1 MEQRPTPGVDR
12 PRVEPEIIPPG
23 DPRVRR
29 EGSWRSFDGT
39 HRIYVA
45 RLGPFGFAV
54 LALALAILAALILV
68 LLLGAFLI
76 WIPLA
81 GLILAA
87 AVVASLLRGSLR
99 RPR

>member
-1 MEQRPTPGVDR
+1 VDERSVSRPER

-23 DPRVRR
+23 DPRTRW
-29 EGSWRSFDGT
+29 EGYGAT

-45 RLGPFGFAV
+45 RLGPFGFAMV
-54 LALALAILAALILV
+54 ALAIAFLAAVVLL

-81 GLILAA
+81 GLLLAI
-87 AVVASLLRGSLR
+87 AVISSLLRR
-99 RPR
+99 RQ